1 MKSGGRFCVGVFGRN
16 MATVAVKM
24 SVHSIYVL
32 SKFYKYCRPTSN
44 ATCKD
49 HAAIQCIILYSM
61 EKVLFRYASS
71 LTVIIHNKFSF
82 LNLVKHLSRRMDAVP
97 S

>member
-1 MKSGGRFCVGVFGRN
+1 MKSGGRFCVGAFGRN
-16 MATVAVKM
+16 MATSAVKM
-24 SVHSIYVL
+24 SVHSTYFL
-32 SKFYKYCRPTSN
+32 SKFYKYCTSN

-49 HAAIQCIILYSM
+49 NTAIKCIILYSM

-71 LTVIIHNKFSF
+71 PTVIIHYKFSF
-82 LNLVKHLSRRMDAVP
+82 LNLAKHLSRRMDAVP